1 MDDKLNNPTREMSL
15 VDWCSHIRSVIK
27 EVSYDVKSLYAKTQN
42 GGEWAE
48 PPTTDEPD
56 GLKTEMIANII
67 LCYRHLEDATMR
79 LGKAIQA
86 KDGGVSVYDK

>member
-1 MDDKLNNPTREMSL
+1 MSFE
-15 VDWCSHIRSVIK
+15 DWCSMLRNDIK
-27 EVSYDVKSLYAKTQN
+27 GVAKEVKSLYVKTQN
-42 GGEWAE
+42 GGLWAE
-48 PPTTDEPD
+48 PATDVEPD

-86 KDGGVSVYDK
+86 KDGGKSFYDK